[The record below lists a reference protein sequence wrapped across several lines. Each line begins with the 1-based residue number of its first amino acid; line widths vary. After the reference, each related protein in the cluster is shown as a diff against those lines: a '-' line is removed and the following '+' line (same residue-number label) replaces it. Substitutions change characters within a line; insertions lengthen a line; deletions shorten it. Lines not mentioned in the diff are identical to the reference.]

1 MRKITEKVCG
11 AFCQKRRAS
20 SGNTISTGETL
31 ALHGNTIARWTEDGG
46 LQITLAGWN
55 TPTTRERINGIGRQF
70 GFGVFQ
76 RKRVPFFQRNGEPAR
91 QIDADEWIDAQPMQ
105 ERRAA

>member
-20 SGNTISTGETL
+20 SGNTVSTGSTL
-31 ALHGNTIARWTEDGG
+31 ALHGNEIARWTEAGR
-46 LQITLAGWN
+46 LEITLAGWN
-55 TPTTRERINGIGRQF
+55 TPTTRERINGIGYRF

-76 RKRVPFFQRNGEPAR
+76 RNRVPYFQRNGEPAR
-91 QIDADEWIDAQPMQ
+91 IIAADEWIDAQPAQ

>member
-11 AFCQKRRAS
+11 AFCQKRSAS
-20 SGNTISTGETL
+20 SGNTKSTGDTL
-31 ALHGNTIARWTEDGG
+31 TLHGNRIAQWMDDGR
-46 LQITLAGWN
+46 LQVTLAGWN

-76 RKRVPFFQRNGEPAR
+76 RKHVPYFQRNGEPAR
-91 QIDADEWIDAQPMQ
+91 QIAAGEWIDAQPMQ
-105 ERRAA
+105 EVRAA

>member
-31 ALHGNTIARWTEDGG
+31 ALHGNTIARWAEDGR
-46 LQITLAGWN
+46 LEITLAGWN
-55 TPTTRERINGIGRQF
+55 TPTTRERINGIGWQF
-70 GFGVFQ
+70 GFAVFQ
-76 RKRVPFFQRNGEPAR
+76 RKHVPYFQRNGEPAR
-91 QIDADEWIDAQPMQ
+91 KIDAGEWIDAQPAQ

>member
-20 SGNTISTGETL
+20 SGNTVSTGDTL
-31 ALHGNTIARWTEDGG
+31 ALHGNTIARWTEDGR
-46 LQITLAGWN
+46 LEITLAGWN
-55 TPTTRERINGIGRQF
+55 TPTTRERINGIGWHF

-76 RKRVPFFQRNGEPAR
+76 RNHVPFFQRNGEPAR
-91 QIDADEWIDAQPMQ
+91 QIDAGEWIDAQPAQ

>member
-1 MRKITEKVCG
+1 MRKITKKVCG

-20 SGNTISTGETL
+20 SGNTVSTGDSL
-31 ALHGNTIARWTEDGG
+31 ALHGNIIARWTEGG
-46 LQITLAGWN
+46 RLQITLAGWN
-55 TPTTRERINGIGRQF
+55 TPTTRERINGIGWQF

-76 RKRVPFFQRNGEPAR
+76 RKHVPFFQRNGEPAR
-91 QIDADEWIDAQPMQ
+91 QIAADEWIDAQPMQ

>member
-1 MRKITEKVCG
+1 MRKITQKVCG

-20 SGNTISTGETL
+20 SGNTVSTGDSL
-31 ALHGNTIARWTEDGG
+31 ALHGNTIARWTEDGR

-55 TPTTRERINGIGRQF
+55 TPTTRERINGIGWKF

-76 RKRVPFFQRNGEPAR
+76 RKHVPFFQRNGEPAR
-91 QIDADEWIDAQPMQ
+91 PIAADEWIDAQPVQ